1 MQEHEQKLIVKS
13 KKIFFFVSVNIF
25 VLMFT
30 NSMFGVLSPFL
41 WISDVF
47 YSDKT
52 LTYVFVIAVQLF
64 YTCNCIFALTMMY
77 AMHHFAHYDKGDDAL
92 DASRYR
98 DERDESV
105 DNMNFALM
113 F

>member
-1 MQEHEQKLIVKS
+1 MQEHEQKLIMKS

-47 YSDKT
+47 YSNQT
-52 LTYVFVIAVQLF
+52 LTYVFVISVQLF

-77 AMHHFAHYDKGDDAL
+77 AMHHFAHYEHNGNDINDDPRSN
-92 DASRYR
+92 DR
-98 DERDESV
+98 DNSV
-105 DNMNFALM
+105 DDINFNLM